1 MRVFSEKFNQL
12 MFTEINSLPAELFAK
27 ECGPGGDL
35 SVIAEQVSA
44 RLCARLGLGAE
55 DRRELD
61 IARNR
66 NKTTAMFTRLPAFI
80 SACCSLEAEAASGEK
95 MTLLEAGRA
104 HMLAGEF
111 QPQKMKQEK

>member
-44 RLCARLGLGAE
+44 RLCARLGLEAE

-61 IARNR
+61 IARNK

-111 QPQKMKQEK
+111 QPQKMK

>member
-44 RLCARLGLGAE
+44 RLCARLGLGAA

-95 MTLLEAGRA
+95 KTLLEAGRA

-111 QPQKMKQEK
+111 LPQKMK